1 MDSKK
6 VAAVLLAGLMLTA
19 SGAALSIDIDIFDFG
34 GGENSNSTSNSSSDD
49 SGGEEGD
56 DQRFTYGGEESDQIT
71 DDKVEKGLMEQIVGA
86 VVNTLFG

>member
-34 GGENSNSTSNSSSDD
+34 GGETNSTSNSSSND
-49 SGGEEGD
+49 SGDSGD

-71 DDKVEKGLMEQIVGA
+71 DDEVEKGLMERIVGA

>member
-49 SGGEEGD
+49 SGGEGD

>member
-34 GGENSNSTSNSSSDD
+34 GGDSNSTSNSSSND
-49 SGGEEGD
+49 SGD
-56 DQRFTYGGEESDQIT
+56 DEKFTYGGEDSDQIT
-71 DDKVEKGLMEQIVGA
+71 DDEVEKGLMEKIVGA

>member
-19 SGAALSIDIDIFDFG
+19 SGAALSIDIDIIDFG
-34 GGENSNSTSNSSSDD
+34 GGEDTNSTSNSSSND
-49 SGGEEGD
+49 SGDSGD
-56 DQRFTYGGEESDQIT
+56 DEKFTYGGEDSDQIT
-71 DDKVEKGLMEQIVGA
+71 DDKVEKGLMEQIVSV